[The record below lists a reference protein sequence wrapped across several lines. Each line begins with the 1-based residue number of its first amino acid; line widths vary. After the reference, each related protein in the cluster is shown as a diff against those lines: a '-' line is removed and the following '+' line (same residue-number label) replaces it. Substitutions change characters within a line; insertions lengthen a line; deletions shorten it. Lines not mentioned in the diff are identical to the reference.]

1 MLKVMLQKEQG
12 LGGCDMRILI
22 GLNDGFVI
30 LRCIVKKIYNIEKE
44 IPSYSVTTKFVSV
57 FI

>member
-1 MLKVMLQKEQG
+1 MLQKEQG
-12 LGGCDMRILI
+12 LGGCDMRTLI

-30 LRCIVKKIYNIEKE
+30 LRGIVKKIYDMEQE
-44 IPSYSVTTKFVSV
+44 IPSYFVTTKFVSV